1 MTNYRFI
8 KFCATLILLFSKI
21 IKAENII
28 ENCTNNL
35 NFGSDLSLESNILIE
50 KLNVSADDM
59 YFKKLELSDQ
69 NLTELGM
76 QCYTDYNDSL
86 STQNDIT
93 NLKTLES
100 SKSKKSNPTKSKT
113 KPKVSLKKWKATE
126 DSEPLLLP
134 NTPLRHLANKNDS
147 TVISHPKPSSKCSS
161 NGNGV

>member
-93 NLKTLES
+93 NLS
-100 SKSKKSNPTKSKT
+100 M
-113 KPKVSLKKWKATE
+113 
-126 DSEPLLLP
+126 
-134 NTPLRHLANKNDS
+134 NKYCFLIDEALW
-147 TVISHPKPSSKCSS
+147 
-161 NGNGV
+161 